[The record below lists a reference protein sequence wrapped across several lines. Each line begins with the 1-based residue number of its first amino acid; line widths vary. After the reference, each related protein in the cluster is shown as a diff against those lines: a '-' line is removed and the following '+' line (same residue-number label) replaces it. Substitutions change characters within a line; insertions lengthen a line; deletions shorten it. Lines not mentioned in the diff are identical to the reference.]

1 MNLSLLTASGQQRRL
16 VDQILEVGARESR
29 GRGGKLRQ
37 AGIMCERNL
46 AGVDLEN
53 RFASGPVR
61 KIDYDTP
68 IETSGSQ
75 ERLVKRRSDPFEG
88 NSGTSDN
95 LYLWPT

>member
-16 VDQILEVGARESR
+16 VDQIIEVGARESR
-29 GRGGKLRQ
+29 RRTGKLRQ
-37 AGIMCERNL
+37 ACIMCERNL
-46 AGVDLEN
+46 ARVDLEN
-53 RFASGPVR
+53 RFASGLVW